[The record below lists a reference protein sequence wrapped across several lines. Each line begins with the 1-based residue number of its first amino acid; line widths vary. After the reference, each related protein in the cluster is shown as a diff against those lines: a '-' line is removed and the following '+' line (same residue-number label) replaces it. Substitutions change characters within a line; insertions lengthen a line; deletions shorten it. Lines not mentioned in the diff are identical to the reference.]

1 MNNYSTSEVWRTI
14 PGYEGLYEV
23 SDQGRVRS
31 LDRVVAQ
38 RGRKSRM
45 FPGVVLKHNLV
56 GTRYREPGQGYHA
69 VTLAYASDDH
79 RRAYVHRL
87 VMAAFIGPCPPGM
100 EACHE
105 DGDPRNNALYNLRYD
120 TPSANNMDK
129 WRHGTMLNTYTGQP
143 AKRRAA

>member
-1 MNNYSTSEVWRTI
+1 MDNTTTPETWKTI
-14 PGYEGLYEV
+14 PGYEGQYEV

-31 LDRVVAQ
+31 LDRIVHQ
-38 RGRKSRM
+38 RGRASRL
-45 FPGVVLKHNLV
+45 FPGRILRPNLV
-56 GTRYREPGQGYHA
+56 GKGYDSGGGYHA
-69 VTLAYASDDH
+69 LTLCPEPGAR
-79 RRAYVHRL
+79 RRAYIHRL
-87 VMAAFIGPCPPGM
+87 VMAAFVGPCPPGM
-100 EACHE
+100 EVCHE